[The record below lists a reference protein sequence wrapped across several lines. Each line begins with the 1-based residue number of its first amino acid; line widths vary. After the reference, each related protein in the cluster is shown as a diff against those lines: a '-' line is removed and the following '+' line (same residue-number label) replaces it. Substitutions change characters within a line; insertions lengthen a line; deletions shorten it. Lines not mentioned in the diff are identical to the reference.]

1 MNHLKSSSNISAIKE
16 ATGLF
21 NNLRNNLSSKETKR
35 IRKKLYKKE
44 AASHFFKEKEQDGT
58 LTNRQKN
65 LIKNIAI
72 YIRNISRHLKNL
84 KKHLKKSDYQYSLDY
99 LFNESTR

>member
-16 ATGLF
+16 ARGLF

-44 AASHFFKEKEQDGT
+44 AAIHFFKEKEQDGT

-72 YIRNISRHLKNL
+72 YIKNISRHLKNL
-84 KKHLKKSDYQYSLDY
+84 KKHLKKSNYQYGLDY